1 MFNSFDLQAFRFL
14 VKPVA
19 DEKLKGVPDHV
30 GIVETVQDSVITV
43 IEGNIKDSVGRRKIK
58 VNGKNIRGYGVPG
71 YAGDEKSIDQLA
83 EEVLS
88 GKWGNGEERKNR
100 LTAAGYDAAEVQ
112 KRVNEILR

>member
-1 MFNSFDLQAFRFL
+1 M
-14 VKPVA
+14 
-19 DEKLKGVPDHV
+19 

-43 IEGNIKDSVGRRKIK
+43 IEGNIKDSVGRRTIK

-88 GKWGNGEERKNR
+88 GKWGNGEDRKNR

-112 KRVNEILR
+112 KRVNEIFR